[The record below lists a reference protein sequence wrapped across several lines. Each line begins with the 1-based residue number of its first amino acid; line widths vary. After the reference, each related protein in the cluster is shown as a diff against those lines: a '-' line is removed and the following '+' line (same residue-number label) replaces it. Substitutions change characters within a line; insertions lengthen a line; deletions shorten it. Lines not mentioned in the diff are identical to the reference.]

1 MSDTENNGPEKP
13 GPSKQRNATQDGG
26 ISTEIYR
33 IGVKVPV
40 FWPEKPAVW
49 FAQMESQFSVSNITA
64 DATKYNYIVAQLDSQ
79 YAAEV
84 EDIIVSPPA
93 TDKYKKIKEELIKR
107 LSVSRQKK
115 VKQLL
120 SQEELGDRKP
130 SQFLHHLRHLAGP
143 NIPDEFLLS
152 IWTSRLP
159 SNLQFVIASK
169 PNDPIE
175 ELAEL
180 ADRVHDVATPQVAAA
195 SAPDPQMAILMRQVS
210 ELTKDMKA
218 LKSQLNSDRPSR
230 SRSRA
235 SSKSRARSSS
245 QRSRS
250 NYQKF
255 PECWYHAK
263 FGEKAT
269 KCVKPCDYQAGN
281 ERGTR

>member
-1 MSDTENNGPEKP
+1 MSDNENGEFETPP
-13 GPSKQRNATQDGG
+13 TSSKAMKGTPD

-33 IGVKVPV
+33 IGVKVPI

-49 FAQMESQFSVSNITA
+49 FAQMESQFSVANITA
-64 DATKYNYIVAQLDSQ
+64 DATKYNHIVAQLDSQ

-130 SQFLHHLRHLAGP
+130 SQFLRHLRHLAGP
-143 NIPDEFLLS
+143 NIPDEFLIS

-159 SNLQFVIASK
+159 NNLQFVIASK

-180 ADRVHDVATPQVAAA
+180 ADRVHDIATPQVAAA
-195 SAPDPQMAILMRQVS
+195 SAPDSQMAILMRQVS
-210 ELTKDMKA
+210 ELTNDMKT
-218 LKSQLNSDRPSR
+218 LKSQFNSDRPSR

-235 SSKSRARSSS
+235 SSRKPRNRSSS
-245 QRSRS
+245 QRSQSSYR
-250 NYQKF
+250 KF

-269 KCVKPCDYQAGN
+269 RCVKPCDYQAGN

>member
-1 MSDTENNGPEKP
+1 
-13 GPSKQRNATQDGG
+13 
-26 ISTEIYR
+26 
-33 IGVKVPV
+33 
-40 FWPEKPAVW
+40 
-49 FAQMESQFSVSNITA
+49 MESQFGVANITA
-64 DATKYNYIVAQLDSQ
+64 DATKYNYVVSQLDSQ
-79 YAAEV
+79 YVAEV
-84 EDIIVSPPA
+84 EDIILAPPP

-130 SQFLHHLRHLAGP
+130 SQFLRHLRHLAGP

-159 SNLQFVIASK
+159 SNLQFVIAAK
-169 PNDPIE
+169 LNDPIE
-175 ELAEL
+175 ELADL
-180 ADRVHDVATPQVAAA
+180 ADRVHDVSTPQVAAA
-195 SAPDPQMAILMRQVS
+195 SAADPQMAVLMRQVS
-210 ELTKDMKA
+210 ELAEGMKA
-218 LKSQLNSDRPSR
+218 LKSQFGNDRQSR

-235 SSKSRARSSS
+235 PNKSRNRSSS
-245 QRSRS
+245 RRSQSSYR
-250 NYQKF
+250 KF

-269 KCVKPCDYQAGN
+269 RCMKPCDFQAGN

>member
-1 MSDTENNGPEKP
+1 MSDNENDGFVDSELP
-13 GPSKQRNATQDGG
+13 GPSKPTKGTQKGS
-26 ISTEIYR
+26 IPTEIYR

-40 FWPEKPAVW
+40 FWPEKPA
-49 FAQMESQFSVSNITA
+49 
-64 DATKYNYIVAQLDSQ
+64 LDSQ

-93 TDKYKKIKEELIKR
+93 TDKYKKLKDELIKR

-130 SQFLHHLRHLAGP
+130 SQFLRHLRHLAGP

-159 SNLQFVIASK
+159 SNMQFVIASK

-195 SAPDPQMAILMRQVS
+195 SAPDSQMAILMRQVS

-218 LKSQLNSDRPSR
+218 LKSQLDSDRPSR
-230 SRSRA
+230 SRARARA
-235 SSKSRARSSS
+235 SSKSRNRSSS
-245 QRSRS
+245 QRSQS
-250 NYQKF
+250 NYRKF
-255 PECWYHAK
+255 PECWFHAK

-269 KCVKPCDYQAGN
+269 RCVKPCDYQAGN